1 MALYW
6 RAAAAVLIVLVLG
19 QAIGQKDLSLVLS
32 MLAAVMVG
40 LLLLHYLEPVLD
52 FLRELQQLGDFQ
64 GNMLEIL
71 LKVLGIGIISEITQM
86 VCKDSGN
93 SSLSQAMQLLGTAVI
108 LWLSLPIFKTLL
120 DIIQKIL
127 GEI

>member
-40 LLLLHYLEPVLD
+40 LLLLRYLEPVLD

>member
-1 MALYW
+1 MALYL

-19 QAIGQKDLSLVLS
+19 QAVSQKDISLVLS
-32 MLAAVMVG
+32 MLAAVMTG
-40 LLLLHYLEPVLD
+40 LMMLHYLEPVLN
-52 FLRELQQLGDFQ
+52 FLRELRQLGDLQ

-71 LKVLGIGIISEITQM
+71 LKILGIGMISEITQM

-108 LWLSLPIFKTLL
+108 LWLSLPIFDALL
-120 DIIQKIL
+120 KIIQKIL

>member
-1 MALYW
+1 MALYL

-19 QAIGQKDLSLVLS
+19 QAISQKDISLVLS
-32 MLAAVMVG
+32 MLAAVMTG
-40 LLLLHYLEPVLD
+40 LMMLHYLEPVLN
-52 FLRELQQLGDFQ
+52 FLRELRQLGDLQ

-71 LKVLGIGIISEITQM
+71 LKILGIGMISEITQM

-108 LWLSLPIFKTLL
+108 LWLSLPIFDALL
-120 DIIQKIL
+120 KIIQKIL

>member
-1 MALYW
+1 MDLYLK
-6 RAAAAVLIVLVLG
+6 AAAAVLIALVLG
-19 QAIGQKDLSLVLS
+19 QAITQKDLSLVLS
-32 MLAAVMVG
+32 MLAAIMIAI
-40 LLLLHYLEPVLD
+40 LMLHYLEPVLD
-52 FLRELQQLGDFQ
+52 FLKELRRLGEMQ

-71 LKVLGIGIISEITQM
+71 LKILGIGIITEITQM

-93 SSLSQAMQLLGTAVI
+93 TSLGQAMQLLGTTVI
-108 LWLSLPIFKTLL
+108 LWLSLPVFDTLL